1 MCIDK
6 TVNTQIPSITIEPSK
21 TLCGRPGCITLYI
34 GDDCV
39 LCDAAIQILKEVVGD
54 FGLSDSTITLI
65 DAESL
70 GGNRRGSSG
79 SLVLPT
85 INICRSVIK
94 GLPDVDAVRGA
105 IMHAVLRNC
114 FFD

>member
-1 MCIDK
+1 M
-6 TVNTQIPSITIEPSK
+6 TVNTHIPSITLEPPK
-21 TLCGRPGCITLYI
+21 TPCGKPGCITLYT

-39 LCDAAIQILKEVVGD
+39 LCEAAMEILKEVVGD
-54 FGLSDSTITLI
+54 FGLSDNAITLV

-70 GGNRRGSSG
+70 GGNACGSSG
-79 SLVLPT
+79 SFGLPT